1 MSLKYIENNIIIS
14 SEGGQVMME
23 WEKPYMVSS
32 IDALHP
38 TGDVLEIGF
47 GLGYSAT
54 QIMTYNP
61 KSYTI
66 IECNSIVINKA
77 KEWAKN
83 YPSISITIVEGKWQD
98 CLAHLGI
105 FDQIYFDDY
114 PLDITKYS
122 SFKERV
128 CSYTRINLF
137 IGLCIQNHTRV
148 GSKISWYHNKNN
160 KKMTLGSDTTPF
172 ITLERTPFPIHIPE
186 TCKYRNIKDHQC
198 TIPLL
203 TKIKECDFKEAQRLA
218 LKQIETDRAKIKF
231 L

>member
-1 MSLKYIENNIIIS
+1 MSLKYIEDDIIIT

-23 WEKPYMVSS
+23 WEKPYMEAS
-32 IDALHP
+32 IDTLQP

-66 IECNSIVINKA
+66 IECNSIVINKV
-77 KEWAKN
+77 KEWAKK

-98 CLAHLGI
+98 CLTHLGI

-114 PLDITKYS
+114 PLNITKHS

-128 CSYTRINLF
+128 CSFTRLNLF
-137 IGLCIQNHTRV
+137 TALCIQNHTHV
-148 GSKISWYHNKNN
+148 GSKISWYLNGNP
-160 KKMTLGSDTTPF
+160 KKMVFGSDTMPF
-172 ITLERTPFPIHIPE
+172 ITLETTPFPIHIPE

-203 TKIKECDFKEAQRLA
+203 TKIKECDFNEAQRLA
-218 LKQIETDRAKIKF
+218 LNHIETDRAKIKF